1 MVDCVTGLCIER
13 HADTFTQADT
23 RIICQIICRD
33 VSQDKMIET
42 LDLIEIIYEVRR

>member
-1 MVDCVTGLCIER
+1 LRDRLCIER

-23 RIICQIICRD
+23 KITGQIICRD
-33 VSQDKMIET
+33 FSQDKMIET